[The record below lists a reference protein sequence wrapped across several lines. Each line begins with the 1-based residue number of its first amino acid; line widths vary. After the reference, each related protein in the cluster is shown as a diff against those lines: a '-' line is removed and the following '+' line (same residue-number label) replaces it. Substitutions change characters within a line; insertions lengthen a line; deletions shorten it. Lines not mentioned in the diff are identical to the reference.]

1 MKTLYPKLYVEKTES
16 ELDREA
22 EAAKAATSKK
32 GKSSVKKVEVESAEG
47 EEEEK
52 EMPLEEKRNID
63 TDVRLKLM
71 MNKLKSDPL
80 ISAHFKSLANCKVI
94 KEASLIKSLF
104 YMLGYERQQICLEG
118 TQELFWKTAKHL
130 WNDDLLAKMSAFTYI
145 GSKEQELKEY
155 QKIEFVERLT
165 GALTLEGVSEYSY
178 ALSTCLKWIRLAIAA
193 RKRDI
198 GRRLLIAKTLKE
210 ERDAKVAQEEE
221 RNTNR
226 ETELNKAQEQFQTDN
241 KEQIEQYHDFL
252 NAKKVAEENGET
264 YELPEGE
271 EEPELPSFDGEF
283 FVKSY
288 DEEHPSIVIPPEVV
302 IDTDNDWTVEEAG
315 RDAFIEAYNA
325 SHEESKLALAMPVPS
340 SPTKLK

>member
-32 GKSSVKKVEVESAEG
+32 KTDKKKVEVESAVD

-63 TDVRLKLM
+63 TDVRLKLL

-145 GSKEQELKEY
+145 GSKEQELKVY
-155 QKIEFVERLT
+155 QTIEF
-165 GALTLEGVSEYSY
+165 
-178 ALSTCLKWIRLAIAA
+178 
-193 RKRDI
+193 
-198 GRRLLIAKTLKE
+198 
-210 ERDAKVAQEEE
+210 
-221 RNTNR
+221 
-226 ETELNKAQEQFQTDN
+226 
-241 KEQIEQYHDFL
+241 IE
-252 NAKKVAEENGET
+252 K
-264 YELPEGE
+264 
-271 EEPELPSFDGEF
+271 
-283 FVKSY
+283 
-288 DEEHPSIVIPPEVV
+288 
-302 IDTDNDWTVEEAG
+302 
-315 RDAFIEAYNA
+315 
-325 SHEESKLALAMPVPS
+325 
-340 SPTKLK
+340 